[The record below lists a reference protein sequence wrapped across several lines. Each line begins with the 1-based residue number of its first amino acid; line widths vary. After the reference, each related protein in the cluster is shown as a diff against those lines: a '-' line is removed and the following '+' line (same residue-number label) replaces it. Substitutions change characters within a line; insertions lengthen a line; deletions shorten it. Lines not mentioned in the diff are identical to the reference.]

1 MPKNKNKNKPLT
13 SDSLFDQIKNQ
24 GILDNPDNRNTFKIW
39 FETAGNLAKAAA
51 LANPATELQ
60 QPANFPAIFT
70 GTPNPGQLNAIHG
83 ILKNAAN
90 RQQQQQTSVVNVI
103 PIGTVRQENDMTNI
117 KRLNDFLNQE
127 NLDQNLSSIKDKT
140 GQLALDARGSFV
152 ITNTIANTFK
162 SYKELLSQDDLNNLK
177 IALQGAFSDLS
188 NNQSLVKKIMHFSD
202 WFEGLGLSTQKK
214 IIKMVNL
221 DPNYRAVIDLSSSGK
236 NALNQAQIQS
246 KLLQFITEFNA
257 ESKATRLLIVSYY
270 FLGQTT
276 YNSGYISS
284 GSDDSD
290 DSDNDPDVIS
300 TNPYKVF
307 ANDLSIA
314 FDNAIGYIVASQ
326 LARKT
331 PANTSSMPLSGLPKD
346 TQDDILTRY
355 NIPQLMDLRRDQ
367 LFVANPLLIPNGYKD
382 QDNMPLINPES
393 DINRLD
399 ESNKIL
405 TKELEDLKRLMFGYS
420 DALVNP
426 QYNGPSSAAKK
437 SSTSSAIDVY
447 YLTPEQIKTQRD
459 IETIT
464 KMNNDISVIM
474 NDTSLSESQRN
485 DAILKR
491 FIEESALKPVPK
503 KNNFTKLI
511 TETPM
516 TSNPKGSSSD
526 KSSSLAK
533 TSTSSSKPDKV
544 VTIINGP
551 SLTIDQLKKIY
562 NTMYP
567 SGHVPSTSSSTSLS
581 SPTTDQEFID
591 WAENL
596 GKINSITNPDGV
608 RYRDLALKEFEKEV
622 NSTMD
627 KAYASYDDDDDD
639 LPDLDGGN
647 PISHITSAF
656 MGSDISSWTIP
667 RGLI

>member
-13 SDSLFDQIKNQ
+13 ADSLFDQIKNQ
-24 GILDNPDNRNTFKIW
+24 GIVESNENRATFKTW

-51 LANPATELQ
+51 LTNPSELQ
-60 QPANFPAIFT
+60 ANFPAIFNGAQTT
-70 GTPNPGQLNAIHG
+70 GNLNAIHG

-90 RQQQQQTSVVNVI
+90 RQQQTSVINVI
-103 PIGTVRQENDMTNI
+103 PIGIGTVRQENDMTNI

-177 IALQGAFSDLS
+177 VAVQGAFSDLS
-188 NNQSLVKKIMHFSD
+188 NNQSIVKKIMHFSD

-236 NALNQAQIQS
+236 NGLNQAQIQS

-257 ESKATRLLIVSYY
+257 ESKATRLLMVSYY
-270 FLGQTT
+270 FLGQTM

-331 PANTSSMPLSGLPKD
+331 PANTSSMPLSGLPKE

-426 QYNGPSSAAKK
+426 DYKRPSSSAKK
-437 SSTSSAIDVY
+437 SSTSGDIDVY
-447 YLTPEQIKTQRD
+447 YLTPDQMKNQRAIED
-459 IETIT
+459 ITEMHDDID
-464 KMNNDISVIM
+464 KIRSNDK
-474 NDTSLSESQRN
+474 LSETDKHN
-485 DAILKR
+485 AIVDRVWDEGNK
-491 FIEESALKPVPK
+491 LKPLQK

-526 KSSSLAK
+526 KSSSLA
-533 TSTSSSKPDKV
+533 TTGTSSSKTTKIVD
-544 VTIINGP
+544 ISYGP
-551 SLTIDQLKKIY
+551 SLTIDQLRTIY
-562 NTMYP
+562 TTMNP
-567 SGHVPSTSSSTSLS
+567 TGSLSSLSSSTSGS
-581 SPTTDQEFID
+581 SPMSDKELIEWATDLG
-591 WAENL
+591 NL
-596 GKINSITNPDGV
+596 GKITLENNWKF
-608 RYRDLALKEFEKEV
+608 RQLALQEFEKA
-622 NSTMD
+622 NSTRD
-627 KAYASYDDDDDD
+627 KAYVSDDDDV
-639 LPDLDGGN
+639 PDLEAIGGN

>member
-1 MPKNKNKNKPLT
+1 MPKNKNKNKPINAENVYG
-13 SDSLFDQIKNQ
+13 QIKNQ
-24 GILDNPDNRNTFKIW
+24 GIIDNDANKTIFKTW
-39 FETAGNLAKAAA
+39 FETPGYLDKAAA
-51 LANPATELQ
+51 LANPSDLT
-60 QPANFPAIFT
+60 QPTNFPAIFT
-70 GTPNPGQLNAIHG
+70 GSQTPGQLAAIHNL
-83 ILKNAAN
+83 LKNAAT
-90 RQQQQQTSVVNVI
+90 RQQQTSVVNVI
-103 PIGTVRQENDMTNI
+103 PIGYVRQENDMTNI

-177 IALQGAFSDLS
+177 VALQGAFSDLS
-188 NNQSLVKKIMHFSD
+188 NNQSIVKKIMHFND
-202 WFEGLGLSTQKK
+202 WFEDLGLSTQQK
-214 IIKMVNL
+214 IIKMVTL

-246 KLLQFITEFNA
+246 KLLQFITDFNA
-257 ESKATRLLIVSYY
+257 ESKATRLLMVSYY
-270 FLGQTT
+270 FLGQTMD
-276 YNSGYISS
+276 NSGYISS
-284 GSDDSD
+284 GSD

-331 PANTSSMPLSGLPKD
+331 PAYTSSMPLSGLPKE

-426 QYNGPSSAAKK
+426 DYKRPSSSAKK
-437 SSTSSAIDVY
+437 SSTPPAIDVD
-447 YLTPEQIKTQRD
+447 YLTPEQLKNQR
-459 IETIT
+459 ELE
-464 KMNNDISVIM
+464 V
-474 NDTSLSESQRN
+474 
-485 DAILKR
+485 LKVQTNMYNK
-491 FIEESALKPVPK
+491 IEEIKNKLEEIKNKSDLDKSTADGKILQAVMDATEVIRAINVMSNPSK

-516 TSNPKGSSSD
+516 TSNPKGPS
-526 KSSSLAK
+526 
-533 TSTSSSKPDKV
+533 PDK
-544 VTIINGP
+544 
-551 SLTIDQLKKIY
+551 
-562 NTMYP
+562 
-567 SGHVPSTSSSTSLS
+567 STSLAMPGTS
-581 SPTTDQEFID
+581 SVKPTNVMNVDYVYAPKLRIDQVKNIYLQMNASVSRITMTDEELID
-591 WAENL
+591 WANNL
-596 GKINSITNPDGV
+596 MAPNSISLENGQKFLK
-608 RYRDLALKEFEKEV
+608 LALEERQK
-622 NSTMD
+622 
-627 KAYASYDDDDDD
+627 YAPLGYVDDDDEVPP
-639 LPDLDGGN
+639 LEPNTGGN